1 MRSAT
6 EGPEAVRPV
15 YLDHNATTPVDPRVL
30 EAALPYLTREF
41 GNPSSSHA
49 YGAAPYEAIER
60 ARDEVGALLG
70 GTRQEDR
77 AGEVVFTGSGSE
89 ANLLALRGSVLSPRD
104 PRSHVITQATEH
116 PAVLATC
123 AALARHHGTRITVL
137 PVDTDGLVDPAV
149 LAMARRGATC
159 MQSPDAVRNYLRL
172 ALHDPAHLEREAPRF
187 LRLLRDYAHGI
198 ECRRT
203 PRALRELTDSFC
215 IADDLHIVRRFH
227 SDHLRG
233 EAAFDAPQQT
243 ELSRL
248 RFDAIW
254 AESQP
259 GLQSSVTGL

>member
-1 MRSAT
+1 M
-6 EGPEAVRPV
+6 
-15 YLDHNATTPVDPRVL
+15 TTPLPFDTRAAFQQQLGEVL
-30 EAALPYLTREF
+30 A
-41 GNPSSSHA
+41 
-49 YGAAPYEAIER
+49 R
-60 ARDEVGALLG
+60 ARATLVMFDPDFTTFRLGAP
-70 GTRQEDR
+70 D
-77 AGEVVFTGSGSE
+77 V
-89 ANLLALRGSVLSPRD
+89 D
-104 PRSHVITQATEH
+104 
-116 PAVLATC
+116 AVL
-123 AALARHHGTRITVL
+123 
-137 PVDTDGLVDPAV
+137 
-149 LAMARRGATC
+149 RRFLHAGG
-159 MQSPDAVRNYLRL
+159 RLRL

-243 ELSRL
+243 EQSRL

-259 GLQSSVTGL
+259 GLQASVTGL

>member
-1 MRSAT
+1 MSAPLPFDT
-6 EGPEAVRPV
+6 RAAFQQH
-15 YLDHNATTPVDPRVL
+15 LDEVWAQARATLVMFDPDFTMFRLGAPDVD
-30 EAALPYLTREF
+30 AALRRFL
-41 GNPSSSHA
+41 HA
-49 YGAAPYEAIER
+49 
-60 ARDEVGALLG
+60 G
-70 GTRQEDR
+70 GR
-77 AGEVVFTGSGSE
+77 
-89 ANLLALRGSVLSPRD
+89 
-104 PRSHVITQATEH
+104 
-116 PAVLATC
+116 
-123 AALARHHGTRITVL
+123 
-137 PVDTDGLVDPAV
+137 
-149 LAMARRGATC
+149 
-159 MQSPDAVRNYLRL
+159 LRL

-215 IADDLHIVRRFH
+215 IADDIHIVRRFH

-259 GLQSSVTGL
+259 GLQASITGL